1 MSTRTTTMPGIVQ
14 RLAALLLL
22 LALLVLLALG
32 GRLWL
37 GQRQFYQAHIEQLQ
51 DRLLR
56 LQRMAALKPQ
66 LEQVIADLRADQ
78 SNAAQFLPGNAPPLA
93 AAELQQRVKRTVEAA
108 GGELLSAQVLPV
120 VEEGGVL
127 RISIGVGVQC
137 GVSALQGILY
147 TLETQQ
153 PLLFIDNLELS
164 ARLFRPRL
172 PNNEIANYTRVQLNA
187 QFEVSGY
194 LPREGG

>member
-1 MSTRTTTMPGIVQ
+1 MSATTTTPGIVQ

-22 LALLVLLALG
+22 LALLALLALG

-37 GQRQFYQAHIEQLQ
+37 GHYQFYQTHIEQLQ

-120 VEEGGVL
+120 AEEGGVL
-127 RISIGVGVQC
+127 
-137 GVSALQGILY
+137 
-147 TLETQQ
+147 
-153 PLLFIDNLELS
+153 
-164 ARLFRPRL
+164 
-172 PNNEIANYTRVQLNA
+172 
-187 QFEVSGY
+187 
-194 LPREGG
+194 